1 MTVTTMLRYGVGKK
15 AEKIRNQ
22 NNNFIKEIELLSKIE
37 VYFFRYFGQ
46 KLVKQELA
54 VHVFM

>member
-37 VYFFRYFGQ
+37 VYFF
-46 KLVKQELA
+46 
-54 VHVFM
+54 